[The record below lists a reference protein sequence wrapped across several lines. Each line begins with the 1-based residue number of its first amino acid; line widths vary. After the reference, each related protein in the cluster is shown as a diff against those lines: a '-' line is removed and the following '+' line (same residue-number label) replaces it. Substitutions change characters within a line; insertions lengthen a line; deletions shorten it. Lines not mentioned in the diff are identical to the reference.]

1 MGPKASLK
9 GPAQVV
15 PWLQSRIGA
24 GCTTVKACQAYVGC
38 HLLPSEKN
46 SQSSTPYDQTS
57 DCVDTTLH
65 RNLTFHKAF
74 RGECLTRA
82 IQKAEYALLCHIL
95 FHLPIVEG
103 LQGEPL
109 DRHRGVR
116 LFCVCSPSLQN
127 LGQAKVT
134 DLDNVP
140 LAEKHITS
148 SQVTV

>member
-1 MGPKASLK
+1 MTRRQIVLTP
-9 GPAQVV
+9 P
-15 PWLQSRIGA
+15 
-24 GCTTVKACQAYVGC
+24 CT
-38 HLLPSEKN
+38 E
-46 SQSSTPYDQTS
+46 
-57 DCVDTTLH
+57 TLH
-65 RNLTFHKAF
+65 FKSYVKAF

-82 IQKAEYALLCHIL
+82 IQKAQNVLLCHIL

-103 LQGEPL
+103 LEGEPL

>member
-1 MGPKASLK
+1 MTRRQIVLTP
-9 GPAQVV
+9 P
-15 PWLQSRIGA
+15 
-24 GCTTVKACQAYVGC
+24 CT
-38 HLLPSEKN
+38 E
-46 SQSSTPYDQTS
+46 
-57 DCVDTTLH
+57 TLH
-65 RNLTFHKAF
+65 FKSYVKAF

-82 IQKAEYALLCHIL
+82 IQKAEYALFCHVL